1 MKKLIFLGG
10 LPRAGNT
17 LLASWFMQ
25 HPNIAVTAHSNLVN
39 ILFQL
44 ENIKR
49 GEFHKNFPDDQSINN
64 VLDNVVD
71 QYYSHWKEDVIID
84 RAPWGTLGNIS
95 LIKKYIKPKEI
106 KFIFLKRPLKEI
118 LGSFYKMG
126 GVYQN
131 MEHVMAPN
139 QMVQFDYRSVGT
151 VLQDPTIKKLIIEY
165 DDLATNPQNVVDK
178 ISEYCGVESIKLDLN
193 NIQQLELNGVKYN
206 DEHVGAPLHTIRTD
220 KIEKD
225 NHDYDSILP
234 EKIYNKYKYLD
245 KTWEKTPNF
254 NFVDK
259 LDISEAKKY
268 VGSFLKDEWDKYTFR
283 QDTFEVH
290 NQTKTIPI
298 IYDENFDEAISKEHH
313 HYLFF
318 KNILEPIEKSL
329 LQKHSTGSIVR
340 AILVKLPVKCS
351 IPPHQD
357 YGKSLE
363 NTYRYHIP
371 IVTNKDVVFTVG
383 GESKNL
389 EEGYIWEIKNSEKVH
404 SVTNNGQI
412 DRIHLIIDWKK

>member
-1 MKKLIFLGG
+1 MKELIFLGG

-17 LLASWFMQ
+17 LLASLFMQ

-39 ILFQL
+39 ILYHL
-44 ENIKR
+44 NNIKR

-165 DDLATNPQNVVDK
+165 DDLVSKPQDVINSVCDFCNKERFTLNIDK
-178 ISEYCGVESIKLDLN
+178 L
-193 NIQQLELNGVKYN
+193 QQLELNGVKYQ
-206 DEHVGAPLHTIRTD
+206 DEHIQAPLHTIKTD

-225 NHDYDSILP
+225 SSDYDKILP
-234 EKIYNKYKYLD
+234 KEIYDKYKYLE